1 MGMTR
6 SHRFFTGIRSRS
18 VIFWLGVSLCFTGI
32 YITLAL
38 WGAFPG
44 DVVGDN
50 AREYVSWMYRYRHP
64 DLFPHDLI
72 ADYFQSITPIGYG
85 GLFRLL
91 AFLGVD
97 PVLAS
102 KLLPIFVA
110 FLTTCYGFAVCL
122 QLLPVP
128 MAGFIT
134 TLVLNQ
140 SLAMHDD
147 FVSGTPR
154 DFIYPLFLAFLYYLF
169 AEAFL
174 PCLVAIAL
182 VGLFYPPMAFI
193 IAGVLLW
200 RWRVDLRLCVAG
212 VVVAGA
218 VVLPFALQSTAF
230 GPTVTAAVAKT
241 MPEYLSGGRVSYF
254 HLSLLSFW
262 LDGRDSGVLALMSP
276 PQLFV
281 GWLLPF
287 LSRFPQQFPLT
298 QRVNQKVRILIAV
311 VCASLVMFFIAHGV
325 AFKLH
330 WPSRYT
336 HHTFR
341 IVFAL
346 CAGISITI
354 MLDAVF
360 YWARRLALLIT
371 CGVLAGLMLFP
382 LCLKSF
388 PTTPFVTSSTPEL
401 YKFLQTQPQNS
412 LIASLAGETDN
423 IPVFAQRSILVGKEY
438 ALPIHTKYYQQFRQ
452 RMLDLITAQYSLDIN
467 QVKAFINKYAV
478 NLWVIERSAFQKE
491 YLTDNRFLKQY
502 QPANNQAIAHLQ
514 EGTPAISKIMPT
526 CTVFEAKGLVVL
538 NAECVAELNL

>member
-1 MGMTR
+1 MTR
-6 SHRFFTGIRSRS
+6 SHRFFTGAIVNRT
-18 VIFWLGVSLCFTGI
+18 VIFWFCLSLCFTGL
-32 YITLAL
+32 YVTLAL
-38 WGAFPG
+38 WRAFPSN
-44 DVVGDN
+44 VVGDN
-50 AREYVSWMYRYRHP
+50 AREYVSWMYRYQQP

-91 AFLGVD
+91 ASLGVD

-102 KLLPIFVA
+102 KLLPIAVA
-110 FLTTCYGFAVCL
+110 FLTTSYGFAVCL

-134 TLVLNQ
+134 TLVLLQ

-169 AEAFL
+169 TEAFL

-182 VGLFYPPMAFI
+182 VGLFYPPIAFI
-193 IAGVLLW
+193 ITGVLLW

-212 VVVAGA
+212 VLVAGA
-218 VVLPFALQSTAF
+218 VILPFALQSTAF
-230 GPTVTAAVAKT
+230 GPTLSAAVAKT

-254 HLSLLSFW
+254 HLSPLSFW
-262 LDGRDSGVLALMSP
+262 LDGRDSGILALMSP
-276 PQLFV
+276 PLLFI
-281 GWLLPF
+281 GWLLPI
-287 LSRFPQQFPLT
+287 LYRFPQQFPLT
-298 QRVNQKVRILIAV
+298 KRVNKKVQILLIV
-311 VCASLVMFFIAHGV
+311 VCASVVMFFIAHAV

-360 YWARRLALLIT
+360 ASARRQLALLAT
-371 CGVLAGLMLFP
+371 WVVLVGLMLFP

-388 PTTPFVTSSTPEL
+388 PTTPFVTSSTPDL
-401 YKFLQTQPQNS
+401 YKFLQTQPENS

-467 QVKAFINKYAV
+467 QVKTFINKYAV
-478 NLWVIERSAFQKE
+478 NLWIIERSAFQKE

-502 QPANNQAIAHLQ
+502 QPANIEAIAHLQ
-514 EGTPAISKIMPT
+514 QGTSAITKIMPL
-526 CTVFEAKGLVVL
+526 CTVFAEKSLVVL
-538 NAECVAELNL
+538 NAECIAK

>member
-1 MGMTR
+1 MLMTR
-6 SHRFFTGIRSRS
+6 SHRFFTGTKSRS
-18 VIFWLGVSLCFTGI
+18 VIFWFCLSLCFTGI
-32 YITLAL
+32 YIALAL
-38 WGAFPG
+38 GGAFPG

-50 AREYVSWMYRYRHP
+50 AREYVSWMYRYQNP
-64 DLFPHDLI
+64 ELFPHDLI

-91 AFLGVD
+91 ASLGVD

-102 KLLPIFVA
+102 KLLPIAVA

-134 TLVLNQ
+134 TLLLNQ

-154 DFIYPLFLAFLYYLF
+154 DFIYPLFLAFLYYLLT
-169 AEAFL
+169 AAFL

-218 VVLPFALQSTAF
+218 VILPFALQSTAF
-230 GPTVTAAVAKT
+230 GPTLTNAVAKT

-276 PQLFV
+276 PQLFI
-281 GWLLPF
+281 GWVLPI
-287 LSRFPQQFPLT
+287 LYRFPQHFPLT
-298 QRVNQKVRILIAV
+298 QRVNKKVQILIFV
-311 VCASLVMFFIAHGV
+311 VLASLVMFFIAHAV

-346 CAGISITI
+346 CAGVSITI

-360 YWARRLALLIT
+360 SSARRLALLTT

-401 YKFLQTQPQNS
+401 YKFLQTQPHFS

-467 QVKAFINKYAV
+467 FVKAFINKYAI
-478 NLWVIERSAFQKE
+478 NLWVIERSAFQKD

-502 QPANNQAIAHLQ
+502 QPANTEAIAHLQ
-514 EGTPAISKIMPT
+514 QGTPAIGKIMQT
-526 CTVFEAKGLVVL
+526 CTVFEAKNLVVL
-538 NAECVAELNL
+538 NAECLAK